1 VITTGW
7 TALAAVLAGLV
18 MAVSTRPVLS
28 ALPEP
33 AEAPDKVSYRLLAR
47 PRFAV
52 LTAVVS
58 AVAVAGSLAVVPAGA
73 RPAWAV
79 VGTCGVL
86 LALIDA
92 STTWLPLPLSQA
104 SWLLMAVAILASW
117 PLSGDW
123 RIVVRALAGAAIA
136 GALYLLGWLVTR
148 GGFGFGDVRFAPV
161 LGAASAACSWQV
173 LAWALTLGTLAGG
186 VQGLVRLIARQ
197 PGAFPY
203 APAMLAGSYLAVV
216 LDSLGG

>member
-1 VITTGW
+1 VLTTGW
-7 TALAAVLAGLV
+7 TALAAALTGLV
-18 MAVSTRPVLS
+18 MAVSTRSVLS

-33 AEAPDKVSYRLLAR
+33 VDAPGKVSYRRLAR
-47 PRFAV
+47 PGFAV
-52 LTAVVS
+52 LSAVVS
-58 AVAVAGSLAVVPAGA
+58 AAAVAGSLAVVPAGA

-104 SWLLMAVAILASW
+104 SWLLMALAILLGW

-123 RIVVRALAGAAIA
+123 RLALRALAGAAIA
-136 GALYLLGWLVTR
+136 GALYLMVWLVTR
-148 GGFGFGDVRFAPV
+148 GGFGFGDVRFAPL

-173 LAWALTLGTLAGG
+173 LVWALTLGTLAGG
-186 VQGLVRLIARQ
+186 VQGLVRLIARR

-203 APAMLAGSYLAVV
+203 APAMLAGSYLAVLV
-216 LDSLGG
+216 DSLGG

>member
-1 VITTGW
+1 MTTGW
-7 TALAAVLAGLV
+7 TALAAMLTGLV

-33 AEAPDKVSYRLLAR
+33 VDAPGKVSYRLLAR
-47 PRFAV
+47 PQFAV
-52 LTAVVS
+52 LSAAVS
-58 AVAVAGSLAVVPAGA
+58 AAAVAGSLAVVPAGT

-104 SWLLMAVAILASW
+104 SWLLMALAILLGW

-123 RIVVRALAGAAIA
+123 RLVLRALAGAAIA
-136 GALYLLGWLVTR
+136 GGLYLLVWLVAR
-148 GGFGFGDVRFAPV
+148 GGFGFGDVRFAPL
-161 LGAASAACSWQV
+161 LGAASAACSWQLLV
-173 LAWALTLGTLAGG
+173 WALTLGTLAGG
-186 VQGLVRLIARQ
+186 VQGLIRLIARQ

-203 APAMLAGSYLAVV
+203 APAMVAGSYLAVV
-216 LDSLGG
+216 VDSLGG